1 MELKGDD
8 LWSKMSPTTQNLKL
22 KLIRRKSSFVIRT
35 RRREDSTRAIEIEI
49 FPVYEVRRGKGR

>member
-8 LWSKMSPTTQNLKL
+8 LWSKISPTTQNLKL
-22 KLIRRKSSFVIRT
+22 KLIRRKSCFVIRT